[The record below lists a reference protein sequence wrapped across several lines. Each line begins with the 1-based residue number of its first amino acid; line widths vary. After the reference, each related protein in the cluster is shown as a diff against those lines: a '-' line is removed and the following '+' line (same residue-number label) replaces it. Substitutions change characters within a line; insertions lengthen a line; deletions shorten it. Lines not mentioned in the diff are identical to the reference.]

1 MNTDK
6 YTKETLTEIND
17 RFCRAHY
24 HGITDSDLVM
34 ANDYVRLIEI
44 TRSSK
49 TPKAGDRIRYTNKY
63 GDYYEYAHIEYVRD
77 GIVNVCECHY
87 VPFIGKNRIGDGIYC
102 NTSGG
107 AWTNIPVE
115 NLTYVG
121 TEEKTFQDWGHDGAC
136 ADGTVQFKANV
147 SVWEYNENEQPYST
161 KTHNKMYVYYKDK
174 SDDYEYKFTGTEGAM
189 SSKAWR
195 NELEFQAWLETVKG
209 EVFKG
214 NWDNQIIVWYWKQ
227 KEVHISPEE
236 YEALEL
242 PEDTMLMNGYRHC
255 KRKYDET
262 EHTVTTYFVWYW
274 EDDSME
280 FYERMA
286 HQNQVRK
293 AYENTSGV
301 ENELARRKIETG
313 VIEPIDVMKYFKEKR

>member
-6 YTKETLTEIND
+6 YTKETLTEINF
-17 RFCRAHY
+17 RFYNAHY
-24 HGITDSDLVM
+24 IITDSDLAM
-34 ANDYVRLIEI
+34 ANDYVRLIER
-44 TRSSK
+44 TRSTE

-63 GDYYEYAHIEYVRD
+63 GDYYGHAHIECVED
-77 GIVNVCECHY
+77 GVANICEQPY
-87 VPFIGKNRIGDGIYC
+87 VPFIWKNRNEDGISC
-102 NTSGG
+102 STSGG

-115 NLTYVG
+115 KLTYVG
-121 TEEKTFQDWGHDGAC
+121 TEEKTFCDWGHCHAC
-136 ADGTVQFKANV
+136 ADGSVEFRANV
-147 SVWEYNENEQPYST
+147 SVWEYNENEMPYST
-161 KTHNKMYVYYKDK
+161 KTHNKMYVYYRDK
-174 SDDYEYKFTGTEGAM
+174 ADDYGYRFTGTEGAM

-195 NELEFQAWLETVKG
+195 NKLEFQAWLETVKG
-209 EVFKG
+209 EVFKR
-214 NWDNQIIVWYWKQ
+214 NNDNQIIVWYWKQ
-227 KEVHISPEE
+227 KKVHVSPEE

-242 PEDTMLMNGYRHC
+242 PEDTMLMNGYRRC

-262 EHTVTTYFVWYW
+262 EHTVTTYYVWYW

-280 FYERMA
+280 FYARMA

-313 VIEPIDVMKYFKEKR
+313 VIKPIDVMKYFKE

>member
-77 GIVNVCECHY
+77 GIVNVCECPY

-147 SVWEYNENEQPYST
+147 SV
-161 KTHNKMYVYYKDK
+161 
-174 SDDYEYKFTGTEGAM
+174 
-189 SSKAWR
+189 
-195 NELEFQAWLETVKG
+195 
-209 EVFKG
+209 
-214 NWDNQIIVWYWKQ
+214 
-227 KEVHISPEE
+227 
-236 YEALEL
+236 
-242 PEDTMLMNGYRHC
+242 
-255 KRKYDET
+255 
-262 EHTVTTYFVWYW
+262 
-274 EDDSME
+274 
-280 FYERMA
+280 
-286 HQNQVRK
+286 
-293 AYENTSGV
+293 
-301 ENELARRKIETG
+301 
-313 VIEPIDVMKYFKEKR
+313 

>member
-24 HGITDSDLVM
+24 PGITDSDLAM
-34 ANDYVRLIEI
+34 ANDYVRLIES
-44 TRSSK
+44 TRSNK

-63 GDYYEYAHIEYVRD
+63 GDYYGHAHIECVED
-77 GIVNVCECHY
+77 GVANICEQPY
-87 VPFIGKNRIGDGIYC
+87 VPFIWKNRNEDGISC
-102 NTSGG
+102 STSGG
-107 AWTNIPVE
+107 AWTNIPV
-115 NLTYVG
+115 NKLTYVG
-121 TEEKTFQDWGHDGAC
+121 TEEKTFCDWGHCHACGDGAV
-136 ADGTVQFKANV
+136 DFKANV

-161 KTHNKMYVYYKDK
+161 KTHNKMYVYYRKE
-174 SDDYEYKFTGTEGAM
+174 SDQYGYKFTGEHI
-189 SSKAWR
+189 AWR

-214 NWDNQIIVWYWKQ
+214 NNNQIIVWYWKQ
-227 KEVHISPEE
+227 KEVHVSPVE

-242 PEDTMLMNGYRHC
+242 PEDSMMMNGLRRC
-255 KRKYDET
+255 KRKYDKAN
-262 EHTVTTYFVWYW
+262 HTVITYFVWYW

-280 FYERMA
+280 FYERLSY
-286 HQNQVRK
+286 QNQVRK
-293 AYENTSGV
+293 AYEVTSSGV

-313 VIEPIDVMKYFKEKR
+313 IVKHIDVMSYFK

>member
-1 MNTDK
+1 MTNTDK
-6 YTKETLTEIND
+6 YTKETLTAINS
-17 RFCRAHY
+17 RFCYAHY
-24 HGITDSDLVM
+24 KGITNSDLAM
-34 ANDYVRLIEI
+34 ANDYVRLIES

-49 TPKAGDRIRYTNKY
+49 IPKAGDRIRYTNKY
-63 GDYYEYAHIEYVRD
+63 GDYYECAHIEYITER
-77 GIVNVCECHY
+77 GEVNICERPY

-107 AWTNIPVE
+107 AWTDIPSGE
-115 NLTYVG
+115 LLYVG

-161 KTHNKMYVYYKDK
+161 KTHNKMYVYYRKEPD
-174 SDDYEYKFTGTEGAM
+174 EYGYRFTGTEGAM
-189 SSKAWR
+189 NSKAWK

-209 EVFKG
+209 EVVKG
-214 NWDNQIIVWYWKQ
+214 NWNNQIIVWYWKQ
-227 KEVHISPEE
+227 KEVHVSPTE

-242 PEDTMLMNGYRHC
+242 PEDSMRMNGLRRC
-255 KRKYDET
+255 KREYDEKN
-262 EHTVTTYFVWYW
+262 HTVITYFVWYW

-293 AYENTSGV
+293 AYENTFGV
-301 ENELARRKIETG
+301 ENELARRKIKTG
-313 VIEPIDVMKYFKEKR
+313 VIEPIDVMSYFKE

>member
-24 HGITDSDLVM
+24 PGITDSDLAM
-34 ANDYVRLIEI
+34 ANDYVRLIES
-44 TRSSK
+44 TRSNK

-63 GDYYEYAHIEYVRD
+63 GDYYGHAHIECVEV
-77 GIVNVCECHY
+77 GVANICEQPY
-87 VPFIGKNRIGDGIYC
+87 VPFIWKNRNEDGIRC
-102 NTSGG
+102 STSGG

-115 NLTYVG
+115 KLTYVG
-121 TEEKTFQDWGHDGAC
+121 TEEKTFCDWGHCHAC
-136 ADGTVQFKANV
+136 ADGSVEFRANV

-161 KTHNKMYVYYKDK
+161 KTHNKMYVYYRKEPD
-174 SDDYEYKFTGTEGAM
+174 EYGYRFRGEG
-189 SSKAWR
+189 KAWR

-209 EVFKG
+209 EVVKG

-227 KEVHISPEE
+227 KKIHVSPEE
-236 YEALEL
+236 YESLPY
-242 PEDTMLMNGYRHC
+242 PEDSMMMNGLRRC
-255 KRKYDET
+255 KRKYDEDNNI
-262 EHTVTTYFVWYW
+262 VTTYFVWYW

-280 FYERMA
+280 FYERLS

-313 VIEPIDVMKYFKEKR
+313 IIEPVDVMSYFK

>member
-6 YTKETLTEIND
+6 YTKETLTAINY
-17 RFCRAHY
+17 RFCNAHY
-24 HGITDSDLVM
+24 PGITDSDLAM
-34 ANDYVRLIEI
+34 ANNYVRLIES
-44 TRSSK
+44 TRSYK

-63 GDYYEYAHIEYVRD
+63 GDYYECAHIEYVRD
-77 GIVNVCECHY
+77 GIVNVCERPY
-87 VPFIGKNRIGDGIYC
+87 VPFIYEDTFRSGIVC
-102 NTSGG
+102 STSGG
-107 AWTNIPVE
+107 AWTNIPVDK
-115 NLTYVG
+115 LILYVG
-121 TEEKTFQDWGHDGAC
+121 IEEKTFCDWGHCGAC
-136 ADGTVQFKANV
+136 ADGAVEFKANV

-174 SDDYEYKFTGTEGAM
+174 PDDYGYKFTGTEGAM

-209 EVFKG
+209 EVVKG
-214 NWDNQIIVWYWKQ
+214 NWNNQIIVWYWKQ
-227 KEVHISPEE
+227 KKFHVSPKE

-242 PEDTMLMNGYRHC
+242 PEDTMLMNGYRRC
-255 KRKYDET
+255 KRKYDEKN
-262 EHTVTTYFVWYW
+262 HTVTTYFVWYW

-280 FYERMA
+280 FYARMA

-313 VIEPIDVMKYFKEKR
+313 VIKPIDVMKYFKE